1 VAAGKERERDQ
12 RWVIV
17 ARRGGARRGL
27 RLTASMCA
35 CAALILAMGTR
46 NGLHDT

>member
-1 VAAGKERERDQ
+1 VAAGKRGLGC
-12 RWVIV
+12 
-17 ARRGGARRGL
+17 RGGCVIMAGWGL